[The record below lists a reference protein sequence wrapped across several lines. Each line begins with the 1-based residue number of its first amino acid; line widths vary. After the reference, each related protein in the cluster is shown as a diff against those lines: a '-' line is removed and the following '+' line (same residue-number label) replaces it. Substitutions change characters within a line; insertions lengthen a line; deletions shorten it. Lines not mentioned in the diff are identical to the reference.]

1 MKEKGRFGISQSYVA
16 PKAEC
21 ILVEIQGM
29 IMLGSDVMTGDATE
43 EVVVLGGSWVDEP
56 NP

>member
-1 MKEKGRFGISQSYVA
+1 MKEKGRFSLGQSYVA

-43 EVVVLGGSWVDEP
+43 EVVVLGGSWVDES

>member
-29 IMLGSDVMTGDATE
+29 IMSSSDVMTGDATE
-43 EVVVLGGSWVDEP
+43 EVSIIGGVWADEP

>member
-29 IMLGSDVMTGDATE
+29 IMSGSDVLTSEATE
-43 EVVVLGGSWVDEP
+43 EVSIIGGVWADEP

>member
-1 MKEKGRFGISQSYVA
+1 MKEKGRFSLGQSYVA